1 MSKLKGLF
9 NSNASDSNDSNGSN
23 GSNQFFDLLMNFQ
36 NGGSNGCSSPNK
48 TNDKTLN
55 GVDAKQSDLI
65 SPIQKMA
72 SKYSDFIKYDI
83 FIEIQVKELDLVEY
97 YKLSHETSNFII
109 IKDFLT
115 YKLICLFK
123 GKVSKTNE
131 KPIKSH
137 IMITAESYEDLMDFC
152 HNEKLNKV
160 KINTSLD

>member
-9 NSNASDSNDSNGSN
+9 NSNASDSNDPNDSNGPN

-36 NGGSNGCSSPNK
+36 NGVLNGCTSLTK

-72 SKYSDFIKYDI
+72 SKYSGFIKYDV
-83 FIEIQVKELDLVEY
+83 FIEIQVKELDLLEY
-97 YKLSHETSNFII
+97 YKLSHETGNFII

-115 YKLICLFK
+115 YKFICLF
-123 GKVSKTNE
+123 
-131 KPIKSH
+131 
-137 IMITAESYEDLMDFC
+137 
-152 HNEKLNKV
+152 
-160 KINTSLD
+160 